1 MAATSGFT
9 RRDMLRVSA
18 LAGGGV
24 LLQATLPMA
33 AAAPP
38 DDVLIGSKELNVY
51 VQIDPNG
58 QITIYSSIPE
68 MGQGI
73 KTTLP
78 MIIAEEMGARWE
90 DVKVMDAPLDEDR
103 FGRQGAGGSTS
114 VPGNI
119 GTMRRMG
126 ASAREMLVGAAA
138 LSMEVER
145 EDLEARDSQVVHT
158 SGMFRSFGQLANLAA
173 EQPVPDPDTL
183 TYKDPSDYRIIGT
196 SVSGVDNFV
205 IATGLSEFGID
216 VDVPGMKYATYVRC
230 PRIGGAAV
238 RFNESEIK
246 SLPGVTDAFILEPD
260 DAPGESSMG
269 FLRGAASLRGGVAIV
284 GDDTWSV
291 FDARGKLKVEWDES
305 SASTDDWSEM
315 VAWGE
320 RTARQGD
327 GNVIADSDGVDA
339 ALADESNRTVEAF
352 YQFPY
357 VAHVCMEPMNC
368 TADYRRGSNGEPDAL
383 EVWLGSQFPGQVTEI
398 AGLMFGMKPEQVTVH
413 PMRMGGGF
421 GRRALHDFATEAMA
435 ISHRADVPVK
445 LTWTRTDDIHND
457 HFRVGGFENMKG
469 AVGPDG
475 KLAAW
480 EQHYIGFGKNGR
492 PVMGSG
498 LRGNEFPAVAF
509 PNARIK
515 LSLMEIA
522 TPCGPWRA
530 PGSNTDAFVEQ
541 SFIHELAAL
550 AGRDHLEF
558 LLELMGERRWT
569 KEGDV
574 NALNTGRAI
583 DVIKLAAEKAQWGR
597 SLPDGSGLGLSF
609 YFCHA
614 AHVAEVVEVNVAAD
628 RKVSVEKVWVAVD
641 VGPIINMSGAL
652 SQVQG
657 AVVDGLSTM
666 ALQQITMQRGVIQQ
680 DNFDRYPVMRIGPT
694 PEIDVHFIE
703 SDNPSTGLGEPALPP
718 LAPAVTNA
726 IFAATGDRVRSMPLS
741 EAGYTLV

>member
-9 RRDMLRVSA
+9 RRDMLKVSA

-33 AAAPP
+33 AAPPP
-38 DDVLIGSKELNVY
+38 DDVLVGSKDLNVY
-51 VQIDPNG
+51 VQIDPDG

-68 MGQGI
+68 MGQGT

-78 MIIAEEMGARWE
+78 MIIAEEMGARWD
-90 DVKVMDAPLDEDR
+90 DVKVMDAPLDEDK

-114 VPGNI
+114 VPLNI

-126 ASAREMLVGAAA
+126 ASAREMLVDAAA
-138 LSMEVER
+138 LSMEVDR

-158 SGMFRSFGQLANLAA
+158 SGRLRSFGQLANLAA

-230 PRIGGAAV
+230 PRIGGTAV

-269 FLRGAASLRGGVAIV
+269 FLSGAAALRGGVAIV
-284 GDDTWSV
+284 GDDTWSA

-305 SASTDDWSEM
+305 SASADDWSEM

-320 RTARQGD
+320 RTARQG
-327 GNVIADSDGVDA
+327 GGTVIAGNDGVDA
-339 ALADESNRTVEAF
+339 ALADENNRTAEAF

-368 TADYRRGSNGEPDAL
+368 TADYRRGSNGEPDTL
-383 EVWLGSQFPGQVTEI
+383 DVWLGSQFPAQVTGI
-398 AGLMFGMKPEQVTVH
+398 AGIMFGMKPEQVQVH

-435 ISHRADVPVK
+435 ISHRAGVPVK

-492 PVMGSG
+492 PVMGAG

-509 PNARIK
+509 DNARIK

-530 PGSNTDAFVEQ
+530 PGSNTNAFVEQ
-541 SFIHELAAL
+541 SFIHELAVL

-558 LLELMGERRWT
+558 LLELMGERRWV
-569 KEGDV
+569 KEGDI

-597 SLPDGSGLGLSF
+597 SLPDGRGLGLSF

-614 AHVAEVVEVNVAAD
+614 AHVAEVVELNVAAD

-641 VGPIINMSGAL
+641 VGPIINLSGAL

-657 AVVDGLSTM
+657 GVVDGLSTM

-680 DNFDRYPVMRIGPT
+680 DNFDRYPVMRIAPT

-726 IFAATGDRVRSMPLS
+726 IFDATGDRVRSMPLS